1 MLIPSSDET
10 ASSVEVQEIVTE
22 LSDEAKLKQEVIQSL
37 MEPCDRRTYGPRQTE
52 AAQKLGVSVRTV
64 RRLLAKWEQEGLAA
78 INQDQR
84 ADKGKHRIA
93 PDWQDFILKTYKEGN
108 KGSKRITPAQVAIR
122 VQARAQELG
131 QEDYPSYRTVYRVLQ
146 PIIEKQEQTQSVR
159 SKGWRGSRLSVKTR
173 DGKDLSVEYSNH
185 VWQCD
190 HSW

>member
-1 MLIPSSDET
+1 MLIHSSDET
-10 ASSVEVQEIVTE
+10 ASPVEVQEIVTE

-37 MEPCDRRTYGPRQTE
+37 MEPCDHRTYGQRQRE

-64 RRLLAKWEQEGLAA
+64 RRLVAKWEQEGLAA
-78 INQDQR
+78 LNQDKR

-146 PIIEKQEQTQSVR
+146 PIIENPQCYNFDER
-159 SKGWRGSRLSVKTR
+159 SWCCLSLFKWLLGDTGRL
-173 DGKDLSVEYSNH
+173 
-185 VWQCD
+185 
-190 HSW
+190 